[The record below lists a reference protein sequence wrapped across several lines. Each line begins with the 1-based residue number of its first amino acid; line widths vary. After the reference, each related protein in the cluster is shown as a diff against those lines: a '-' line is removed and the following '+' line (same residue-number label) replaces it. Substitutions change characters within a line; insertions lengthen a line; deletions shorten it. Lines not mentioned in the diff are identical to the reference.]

1 MMPVMRIKAKI
12 TPWDDPEFVQA
23 FEQARDAAVR
33 EGCTDCH
40 KAGAR
45 VEHLLHEAGYP
56 KATVEVALT
65 VEEALDQLS
74 HWVVTRD
81 G

>member
-1 MMPVMRIKAKI
+1 MMLAMHIKVKI
-12 TPWDDPEFVQA
+12 TPWDDQAFVQA
-23 FEQARDAAVR
+23 FEHARDTVVR

-40 KAGAR
+40 KAGAL

-56 KATVEVALT
+56 KATVEVAQA
-65 VEEALDQLS
+65 VEEALDQVS
-74 HWVVTRD
+74 HWTVNRD